1 MKLLPKHG
9 KIQLRKQDKA
19 LIFLIYTA
27 IIINLLFKI
36 FNVDSKLPANVKKC
50 DIWEDFVNWILN
62 GLKSIWDSIIGF
74 FTSIGQAI
82 ANAIGGFFQSVIK
95 AITEFFQWV
104 ATTIQMLIYQIFI
117 APLQSIIRSFT
128 SMPFPL
134 NYLAWVFVAISIVFV
149 VIIVWK
155 YVIKENIPV
164 IGKYL

>member
-1 MKLLPKHG
+1 MKLRKHE
-9 KIQLRKQDKA
+9 KI
-19 LIFLIYTA
+19 LIFTA
-27 IIINLLFKI
+27 IIINLLLKI

-62 GLKSIWDSIIGF
+62 GLQSIWDAIVGF

-82 ANAIGGFFQSVIK
+82 ANAIGGFFQSVIN
-95 AITEFFQWV
+95 AIAGFFQWV
-104 ATTIQMLIYQIFI
+104 ATTLQYLIYQIFI
-117 APLQSIIRSFT
+117 APLQSIINSFA

-134 NYLAWVFVAISIVFV
+134 NYLAWIFVAISIVFV

-155 YVIKENIPV
+155 YAIKENIPV